1 MFLLCW
7 APAPFF
13 VSFVWVFLFVAL
25 CFWVCVG
32 RYAFLTGGNA
42 FLPNAWI
49 CVWFV
54 LFCHHP
60 VYRLFVSSYDLVT
73 TTFIS
78 HTKDRA
84 FELNRPHSRKKKA
97 TCQSWIE
104 HVENASIARVSGRLH
119 PLDSTGNQREIFC
132 AFKCLLPAAIIRS
145 SFDGEP

>member
-1 MFLLCW
+1 MVAVMFLLCW

-54 LFCHHP
+54 LFLPPPRVQAFCEFLMISLLP
-60 VYRLFVSSYDLVT
+60 RLFLT
-73 TTFIS
+73 ERT
-78 HTKDRA
+78 
-84 FELNRPHSRKKKA
+84 E
-97 TCQSWIE
+97 
-104 HVENASIARVSGRLH
+104 
-119 PLDSTGNQREIFC
+119 PLS
-132 AFKCLLPAAIIRS
+132 
-145 SFDGEP
+145 